1 MKNRIITLLTLLV
14 LGTLSGF
21 AAERPRLVV
30 NIVVSGMT
38 NADLVRYEKGFGE
51 GGFRRLLGGEFYSQA
66 YYSFAP
72 TTPSALATLT
82 TGALPSEHGV
92 VGSAWWNQNTRRRV
106 GVVEDAG
113 YCTYGND
120 SDQARVSNVNLQ
132 FETLGD
138 VVVGS
143 YEGARSVTVATDAES
158 AIILGGTAPSE
169 VWWIDDL
176 GATWTTSTKYAA
188 SLPKW
193 VNNYNRTAPWR
204 KRLGQPWV
212 LSKGGDKY
220 INEEMVVAKPHGYKL
235 TSEEK
240 SRGVRSSD
248 LRELKYSYLC
258 NDVVAEFAKEAIV
271 YNRLGGDDKVDV
283 LNICF
288 LSPRKIASRYGLHS
302 REMEDMYYRL
312 DEALADFVKFASAQA
327 SGKIL
332 FVLTTDGGS
341 GEVVESERIY
351 NATQAQ
357 FLVNSFLSATYGKG
371 DWVLGSEGTN
381 LWLNHT
387 QIFSKGLDLAT
398 VQRQAAVFAL
408 QFRGV
413 SHAITASELTLGGY
427 NEGVKAALQDGFY
440 PKYSPDLMLVL
451 MPGWGV
457 AYTEDEEPKITS
469 SQAYAL
475 HRRSFVALSGWGVED
490 GRKVTERV
498 DIRSVVVTLADK
510 LAVESPMGADCEP
523 LP

>member
-1 MKNRIITLLTLLV
+1 MKNRIITLLTLLM

-38 NADLVRYEKGFGE
+38 NADLVRYEKGFCE

-92 VGSAWWNQNTRRRV
+92 VGGAWWNQNTRRRE

-120 SDQARVSNVNLQ
+120 SDQARVSNVNLM

-138 VVVGS
+138 VVRRS
-143 YEGARSVTVATDAES
+143 YEGARSVTVAADAES
-158 AIILGGTAPSE
+158 AIILGGTDPSE

-193 VNNYNRTAPWR
+193 VNSYNRTALWR
-204 KRLGQPWV
+204 KKLSQPWV
-212 LSKGGDKY
+212 LSKSDDKY
-220 INEEMVVAKPHGYKL
+220 INEKSVVAKPHGYKL

-271 YNRLGGDDKVDV
+271 YNRLGGDDRVDV
-283 LNICF
+283 LNVCF
-288 LSPRKIASRYGLHS
+288 LAPRKIAGRYGLHS

-327 SGKIL
+327 GGKIL
-332 FVLTTDGGS
+332 FVLTTDGGCS
-341 GEVVESERIY
+341 EVLDQERVF

-371 DWVLGSEGTN
+371 DWVLGSDGTN
-381 LWLNHT
+381 LWLSHT
-387 QIFSKGLDLAT
+387 QVFAKGLDLAA
-398 VQRQAAVFAL
+398 VQRQAAGFAL

-413 SHAITASELTLGGY
+413 SHAVTASELASGGY
-427 NEGVKAALQDGFY
+427 DEGVKAALQDGFY
-440 PKYSPDLMLVL
+440 PKRSADLMLVL

-457 AYTEDEEPKITS
+457 AYNEDEVPKMTS
-469 SQAYAL
+469 WQPYAS
-475 HRRSFVALSGWGVED
+475 HRRSFVALSGYGVEE
-490 GRKVTERV
+490 GRRVSERV
-498 DIRSVVVTLADK
+498 DVRSVVVTLAEK
-510 LAVESPMGADCEP
+510 IGVESPMGADSEP